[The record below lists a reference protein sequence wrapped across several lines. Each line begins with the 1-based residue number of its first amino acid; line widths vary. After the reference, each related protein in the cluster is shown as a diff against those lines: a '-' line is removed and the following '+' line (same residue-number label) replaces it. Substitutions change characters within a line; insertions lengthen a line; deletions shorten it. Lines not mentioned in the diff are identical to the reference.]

1 MRVSWIRFSIYDTPW
16 SNNSH
21 HNTLTSNIIHAKQG
35 GHKKKERG
43 GKGGGKG
50 RGKGGGKGGGK
61 VGG

>member
-50 RGKGGGKGGGK
+50 RGKGRG
-61 VGG
+61 